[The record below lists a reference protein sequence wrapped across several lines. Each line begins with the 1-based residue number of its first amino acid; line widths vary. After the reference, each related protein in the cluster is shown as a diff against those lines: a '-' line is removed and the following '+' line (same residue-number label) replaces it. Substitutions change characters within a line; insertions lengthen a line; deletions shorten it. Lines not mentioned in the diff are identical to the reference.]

1 MQRVLQIIVILTV
14 MSAVSVAQQNQG
26 YFKAGSKAL
35 LFEFS
40 GLADLGAG
48 SYNGGLGGKYF
59 LTDKMAVRGSLQFLS
74 LSQEIPYQGDGGIDG
89 SRDISLYGISGA
101 VEVHF
106 DTSRVNPYFGGGV
119 GFAVSSTER
128 KTAAA
133 DITQQLTIKND
144 IDGEAGYYGGTSLTI
159 FAMLG
164 VEVFIIDRLSLAAE
178 YRLGYSY
185 ISQKDQEVTQG
196 TTTVTTRQGS
206 INGLRLE
213 SAGALI
219 LSVYF

>member
-1 MQRVLQIIVILTV
+1 MRRFLQIMLNLILFSTI
-14 MSAVSVAQQNQG
+14 SFAQQNQG

-59 LTDKMAVRGSLQFLS
+59 LTNKMAVRGSLQFIDI
-74 LSQEIPYQGDGGIDG
+74 SQEIPFQGDGGIDG
-89 SRDISLYGISGA
+89 TRDVSLFGISGA
-101 VEVHF
+101 IEVHF
-106 DTSRVNPYFGGGV
+106 DTSRVNPYFGGGAGV
-119 GFAVSSTER
+119 AFSSTER

-133 DITQQLTIKND
+133 DITQQVIIKND
-144 IDGEAGYYGGTSLTI
+144 QDGELGYYGGTQFSI

-164 VEVFIIDRLSLAAE
+164 VEVFIIDQLSLAAE
-178 YRLGYSY
+178 YRLGYTY
-185 ISQKDQEVTQG
+185 VSQKDQEVTQG

-206 INGLRLE
+206 ITGLGLE

-219 LSVYF
+219 LSIYF

>member
-1 MQRVLQIIVILTV
+1 MRRFLLSLFLLMFISSL
-14 MSAVSVAQQNQG
+14 SFAQQNQG

-59 LTDKMAVRGSLQFLS
+59 LTNKMAIRGSLQFMDI
-74 LSQEIPYQGDGGIDG
+74 SQEIPYQGDGGLDG
-89 SRDISLYGISGA
+89 TRDVNLFGISGA
-101 VEVHF
+101 LEVHF

-119 GFAVSSTER
+119 GFAISSTER

-133 DITQQLTIKND
+133 DITQQITVKND
-144 IDGEAGYYGGTSLTI
+144 VDGELGYFGGTQLSI

-164 VEVFIIDRLSLAAE
+164 VEVFIIDQLSLAAE
-178 YRLGYSY
+178 YRLGYTY

-206 INGLRLE
+206 ITGLGLQ
-213 SAGALI
+213 SSGALI